1 LDNLSKVE
9 KRWTISNILSVSRIV
24 LVIPIVVLILK
35 QDSGYRVTVLI
46 LMLAGALTDFLDG
59 FIARALNQVTD
70 LGKLLD
76 PVADKVGIIAIAVA
90 LVLAGDIPLWYAVL
104 VALRD
109 VLILIGGSM
118 IIKKRKV
125 VVQSVWTGKFT
136 VNFVAAYFILA
147 TMRMGVLSPAK
158 DFFLYL
164 STAFLFISV
173 AVYFRIYRKHIE
185 EAGIHNS

>member
-1 LDNLSKVE
+1 
-9 KRWTISNILSVSRIV
+9 
-24 LVIPIVVLILK
+24 
-35 QDSGYRVTVLI
+35 
-46 LMLAGALTDFLDG
+46 MLAGALTDFLDG
-59 FIARALNQVTD
+59 FVARALNQVTD

-76 PVADKVGIIAIAVA
+76 PVADKVGIIAIAAA

-109 VLILIGGSM
+109 ALILIGGSM
-118 IIKKRKV
+118 IMKKRKV

-147 TMRMGVLSPAK
+147 TMRMDVLSPAK

-173 AVYFRIYRKHIE
+173 AVYFRIYRKHIAE
-185 EAGIHNS
+185 DRIHNS